1 MKVALIV
8 FMVLKKQKR
17 IIKMSVR
24 IQNQAMTQVKRHDAA
39 KQTASARLASGQ
51 QINRASEGAA
61 ELSASTALKSTVRA
75 SAAALSNA
83 NRAVALGQVAD
94 GAMSQIGDLLL
105 RMKELTVAANS
116 DTFGAEDR
124 TAANAEFA
132 KLGLAITEI
141 ANTTRYAGTEIL
153 NAVAILSIQTSEKAD
168 DVTTYETVDLTT
180 AGLAITGDVNSVA
193 GAAAAQEAVDAAI
206 TALASARAQVGAFM
220 VGLEST
226 IGVNQ
231 VKIENLE
238 AAISVFTEADLAKEA
253 TNLAMADIRGQMAQS
268 MITKENQAAANITGL
283 VR

>member
-1 MKVALIV
+1 
-8 FMVLKKQKR
+8 
-17 IIKMSVR
+17 MSVR

>member
-1 MKVALIV
+1 
-8 FMVLKKQKR
+8 
-17 IIKMSVR
+17 MSVR

-39 KQTASARLASGQ
+39 KQAASARLASGQ
-51 QINRASEGAA
+51 QINRASQGAA

-83 NRAVALGQVAD
+83 SRGVALGQIAD

-105 RMKELTVAANS
+105 RMKELAVSANS
-116 DTFGAEDR
+116 NTFGAADK
-124 TAANAEFA
+124 AAADAEFQTLA
-132 KLGLAITEI
+132 SAITAI
-141 ANTTRYAGTEIL
+141 ANTTRYAGTPIL
-153 NAVAILSIQTSEKAD
+153 NAAVTLSIQTSELAT
-168 DVTTYETVDLTT
+168 DVTTYTTVDLT
-180 AGLAITGDVNSVA
+180 AGGLSIIGDLQNATNAVVDIAIETR
-193 GAAAAQEAVDAAI
+193 AAE
-206 TALASARAQVGAFM
+206 RAKVGAFM

-226 IGVNQ
+226 IGVNE

-238 AAISVFTEADLAKEA
+238 AAVAVFTEADLAKEA

>member
-1 MKVALIV
+1 
-8 FMVLKKQKR
+8 
-17 IIKMSVR
+17 MSVR

-39 KQTASARLASGQ
+39 KQAASARLASGQ
-51 QINRASEGAA
+51 QINRASQGAA

-83 NRAVALGQVAD
+83 SRGVALGQIAD

-105 RMKELTVAANS
+105 RMKELAVSANS
-116 DTFGAEDR
+116 DTFGAADK
-124 TAANAEFA
+124 AAADAEFQTLA
-132 KLGLAITEI
+132 SAITAI
-141 ANTTRYAGTEIL
+141 ADTTRYAGTQIL
-153 NAVAILSIQTSEKAD
+153 NTAATLSIQTSELAT
-168 DVTTYETVDLTT
+168 DVTTYTTVDLTA
-180 AGLAITGDVNSVA
+180 AGLAITGDLLT
-193 GAAAAQEAVDAAI
+193 AANAATAQGLVDTAIETLAAE
-206 TALASARAQVGAFM
+206 RAKVGAFM

-226 IGVNQ
+226 IGVNE

-238 AAISVFTEADLAKEA
+238 AAVAVFTEADLAKEA